1 MASTWIYVMCI
12 MLFGSY
18 ILQLVPLM
26 FYLSVVLIVNCGVLA
41 ASYFLFRRD
50 PLLNMRENMLFM
62 LGLTVINILTDLG
75 IMSYFMSWVL
85 WCASALVTSR
95 RRKRR
100 LRGKALRMP
109 YVSNTVRYFLGGEEL
124 PVKQRC
130 LQMPALT
137 MKTKEFRINM
147 CQIGKIILICLPF
160 IRMDR
165 FCFIIR

>member
-75 IMSYFMSWVL
+75 IMSYFMSWVAFGALLL
-85 WCASALVTSR
+85 WSLLGGGR
-95 RRKRR
+95 G

-109 YVSNTVRYFLGGEEL
+109 YVSNTVRYFFGGKNC
-124 PVKQRC
+124 P
-130 LQMPALT
+130 
-137 MKTKEFRINM
+137 
-147 CQIGKIILICLPF
+147 
-160 IRMDR
+160 
-165 FCFIIR
+165 

>member
-18 ILQLVPLM
+18 ILQLVPPM

-75 IMSYFMSWVL
+75 IMSYFMSWVAFGALLL
-85 WCASALVTSR
+85 WSL
-95 RRKRR
+95 
-100 LRGKALRMP
+100 
-109 YVSNTVRYFLGGEEL
+109 LGGG
-124 PVKQRC
+124 R
-130 LQMPALT
+130 
-137 MKTKEFRINM
+137 
-147 CQIGKIILICLPF
+147 G
-160 IRMDR
+160 D
-165 FCFIIR
+165 

>member
-1 MASTWIYVMCI
+1 
-12 MLFGSY
+12 
-18 ILQLVPLM
+18 M
-26 FYLSVVLIVNCGVLA
+26 FQIRYGI
-41 ASYFLFRRD
+41 FL
-50 PLLNMRENMLFM
+50 
-62 LGLTVINILTDLG
+62 GG
-75 IMSYFMSWVL
+75 
-85 WCASALVTSR
+85 
-95 RRKRR
+95 
-100 LRGKALRMP
+100 
-109 YVSNTVRYFLGGEEL
+109 GGEEL

>member
-50 PLLNMRENMLFM
+50 PLLN
-62 LGLTVINILTDLG
+62 
-75 IMSYFMSWVL
+75 
-85 WCASALVTSR
+85 
-95 RRKRR
+95 
-100 LRGKALRMP
+100 KALRMP

>member
-1 MASTWIYVMCI
+1 
-12 MLFGSY
+12 
-18 ILQLVPLM
+18 M
-26 FYLSVVLIVNCGVLA
+26 FQIRYGI
-41 ASYFLFRRD
+41 FL
-50 PLLNMRENMLFM
+50 
-62 LGLTVINILTDLG
+62 G
-75 IMSYFMSWVL
+75 
-85 WCASALVTSR
+85 
-95 RRKRR
+95 
-100 LRGKALRMP
+100 
-109 YVSNTVRYFLGGEEL
+109 GGEEL

>member
-62 LGLTVINILTDLG
+62 LGLTVINILTDLAR
-75 IMSYFMSWVL
+75 SSSPVRSSWR
-85 WCASALVTSR
+85 WAAIR
-95 RRKRR
+95 
-100 LRGKALRMP
+100 
-109 YVSNTVRYFLGGEEL
+109 
-124 PVKQRC
+124 RC
-130 LQMPALT
+130 LTRP
-137 MKTKEFRINM
+137 
-147 CQIGKIILICLPF
+147 
-160 IRMDR
+160 
-165 FCFIIR
+165 

>member
-26 FYLSVVLIVNCGVLA
+26 FYLSVIVNCGVLA

-75 IMSYFMSWVL
+75 IMSYFMSWVAFGALLL
-85 WCASALVTSR
+85 WSLLGGGR
-95 RRKRR
+95 GDGGEKR
-100 LRGKALRMP
+100 LGGHMFQI
-109 YVSNTVRYFLGGEEL
+109 RYGIFLGGEEL

>member
-75 IMSYFMSWVL
+75 IMSYFMSWVAFGALLL
-85 WCASALVTSR
+85 WSLLGCH
-95 RRKRR
+95 
-100 LRGKALRMP
+100 MFQI
-109 YVSNTVRYFLGGEEL
+109 RYGIFLGGEEL